1 MALWNKLK
9 DGIDR
14 VEKVAN
20 EAFDE
25 GKVRLDARRARQT
38 ADSAAQALGY
48 AVFRAWEQGQP
59 LEPTTLDRLA
69 RALRDHEQEARR
81 LEQAASG
88 AAEWRKRQA
97 QAPGEPPAPGAA
109 PHAAPPPTEPAPGP
123 AASTDPFAG

>member
-97 QAPGEPPAPGAA
+97 QAQGEPPAPGAA